1 MTLALLSYSTKLS
14 ITALIKKSPLTPQIK
29 KIMNFFGLTEEQNR
43 VVSFALNGPQE
54 EVSFKKNK
62 IKWTN

>member
-1 MTLALLSYSTKLS
+1 
-14 ITALIKKSPLTPQIK
+14 
-29 KIMNFFGLTEEQNR
+29 MNFFGLTEEQNR

-62 IKWTN
+62 IK